1 MNRQSKY
8 RIRYNNNGVIE
19 TQYAYG
25 RQELNFVLTTISQ
38 PILTI
43 HRIFKDGS
51 VKEIIKC

>member
-25 RQELNFVLTTISQ
+25 RQDLNFVLTTISQ